1 MAGRNRTPSPGTV
14 IGVLALI
21 VAMGGA
27 AYAATKIGPKQL
39 RPNAVR
45 TAKIQDGAVTEAK
58 LADAAV
64 TGAKLADGSVTSP
77 KIADGAVN
85 SAKLDPS
92 ERAEGFATSTRDPI
106 NLNLE
111 TGDDFTDADRVAL
124 LTLPPG
130 SYIVNAS
137 TGIFGSAIGTDG
149 FATCELRDD
158 GVALA
163 NGAARRGAGGARI
176 QGNIALTGASDGGAV
191 DLVCQTTVT
200 PTIARFRNITAVRVA
215 SVQTQ

>member
-1 MAGRNRTPSPGTV
+1 MAGRIRTLSPGTA
-14 IGVLALI
+14 IGVLALV

-58 LADAAV
+58 LAD
-64 TGAKLADGSVTSP
+64 GSVTNP
-77 KIADGAVN
+77 KIADGAIG

-92 ERAEGFATSTRDPI
+92 ERAEGFATSNSDPI
-106 NLNLE
+106 NLNVE
-111 TGDDFTDADRVAL
+111 TGDDFTNADRVAL

-130 SYIVNAS
+130 NYIVNAA
-137 TGIFGSAIGTDG
+137 TGIFGSANSTPG
-149 FATCELRDD
+149 FATCMLRDD
-158 GVALA
+158 GAVLA
-163 NGAARRGAGGARI
+163 NGAAQRGAGGARI
-176 QGNIALTGASDGGAV
+176 QGNIALTGASDGGVV
-191 DLVCQTTVT
+191 DLVCQATVS
-200 PTIARFRNITAVRVA
+200 PTIARFRNITGVRVA